1 MAANPWPASLV
12 PGSACVR
19 SISLLSHKSKPR
31 KANQE
36 HEMISCLGDRAKAAG
51 GLTLA
56 EKAQLTRPPSL
67 LARADEVIE

>member
-1 MAANPWPASLV
+1 MAATPWPAGLV
-12 PGSACVR
+12 PGSACV
-19 SISLLSHKSKPR
+19 LLSHKSKPR